1 MIEDKDLLKALKIP
15 KFDQHEDPKNL
26 KDTLLDAQ
34 QEEEDRIAKE
44 EKVAAEKRKKELKDK
59 FSEMAAKN
67 RNFRVVKGSTSYFR
81 SVSWAIEVF

>member
-34 QEEEDRIAKE
+34 KEEEEKIAKKE
-44 EKVAAEKRKKELKDK
+44 REAAEKRKKELKDK
-59 FSEMAAKN
+59 YSEMAAKN
-67 RNFRVVKGSTSYFR
+67 RSF
-81 SVSWAIEVF
+81 